1 MAKIKECNRG
11 LPGLGSIEIEV
22 TGEEFSEKGIFEL
35 WPEKKKKI
43 DERGR
48 ERVNKTGQKY
58 INPEHSKEMIQS
70 ISGRE
75 ALR

>member
-35 WPEKKKKI
+35 WPEKKKI

-48 ERVNKTGQKY
+48 KRVNKTGQKN